1 MIWIILLCIAVII
14 IGISYYKISGEG
26 YSAGRGMFK
35 NSDNDIS
42 ENKNDFSDYE
52 PWEYKN
58 MRK

>member
-1 MIWIILLCIAVII
+1 MIWIMLLCIAII
-14 IGISYYKISGEG
+14 IAGLGIYKKNGEG

-35 NSDNDIS
+35 NSEDYMPD
-42 ENKNDFSDYE
+42 KKDDFVDYE